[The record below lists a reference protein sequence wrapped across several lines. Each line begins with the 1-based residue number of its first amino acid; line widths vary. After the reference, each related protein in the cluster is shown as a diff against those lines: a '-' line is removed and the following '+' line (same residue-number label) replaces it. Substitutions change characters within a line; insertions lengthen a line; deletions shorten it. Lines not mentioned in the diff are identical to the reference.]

1 MTTKPGAELSSA
13 AGGASPSAGWSNVA
27 DFGIARTTA
36 ASGGAGLKSRLAS
49 FAAGAASASVIL
61 LAFLIPSLQDQW
73 DRWELRHA
81 VDAYAG
87 VGRGLASEGHYTA
100 AEQAFDRALELA
112 GTHRLDLLEE
122 KLQARVA
129 RVNEDPEW
137 LGTVPDE
144 LTESDFL
151 YLLELQKDD
160 PGGRRAATL
169 SAYATLLAGQHRGP
183 DAERRFGEALAAD
196 PNFAPAHVGL
206 GNLLADRGN
215 ARRAEVHYRRAI
227 VLAPDDANAHYDLGL
242 LLAAGGRATDAAREF
257 RIAAELA
264 PQDVAMHVRLGE
276 ALAASGQT
284 AAARVSLA
292 RAQALEPDNAEA
304 RAALRSLPALE
315 RAK

>member
-1 MTTKPGAELSSA
+1 MSTKPGAERFSTADA
-13 AGGASPSAGWSNVA
+13 APPDAGWSNVA
-27 DFGIARTTA
+27 DFGIAGATA
-36 ASGGAGLKSRLAS
+36 TAGGAGLKSRLAS

-87 VGRGLASEGHYTA
+87 VGRGLALEGHYTA

-129 RVNEDPEW
+129 RVNEDPDW

-160 PGGRRAATL
+160 LDARRAATL
-169 SAYATLLAGQHRGP
+169 SAYAMLLAGQHRGP

-206 GNLLADRGN
+206 GNLLADRGDT
-215 ARRAEVHYRRAI
+215 RQAEAHYRRAI
-227 VLAPDDANAHYDLGL
+227 VLSPDDENAHYDLGL
-242 LLAAGGRATDAAREF
+242 LLAAARPADAVREFEVAAR
-257 RIAAELA
+257 LA
-264 PQDVAMHVRLGE
+264 PRDVATHVRLGE
-276 ALAASGQT
+276 ALAALGQT
-284 AAARVSLA
+284 AAARASLE
-292 RAQALEPDNAEA
+292 RALALEPDNAEA
-304 RAALRSLPALE
+304 RAALRSLPAQA